1 MKFERMVA
9 IVMLLLQ
16 RKKVNGKELAEMFE
30 VSIRTV
36 YRDIEAINAAGIPI
50 ATTSG
55 VGGGIGIAE
64 QYKIEK
70 GIFTA
75 DDISTMLMGIGIIQ
89 DALSGKKIASAHAK
103 LKSFISDELADDIA
117 IKSNQMMF
125 DLSAWIGRKDSNEVL
140 NTVKSIMEKKHT
152 LSFSYIGHRGKE
164 NLQGIEPHRLV
175 YKDSQWYLQG
185 YSPVKRSFRLFK
197 LRRMYCIQ
205 SEAGAFNY
213 RMLPHP
219 FSDFTDRMSK
229 KTVKIKLLIDSSA
242 VDRILDY
249 CTLEDLVDVGE
260 EKFAVTYNFIA
271 DDYGYGILM
280 SFGNKL
286 TCIEPDYIRVELH
299 KRLKD
304 SLEQYITEV

>member
-30 VSIRTV
+30 VSLRTI
-36 YRDIEAINAAGIPI
+36 YRDIESINAAGIPI
-50 ATTSG
+50 VTNSG
-55 VGGGIGIAE
+55 VGGGIGIVD

-75 DDISTMLMGIGIIQ
+75 DDISTMLIGLGIVQG
-89 DALSGKKIASAHAK
+89 ALSGKEIASTHAK
-103 LKSFISDELADDIA
+103 LRSFISEELADDIA
-117 IKSNQMMF
+117 VKTNQMMF
-125 DLSAWIGRKDSNEVL
+125 DLSSWIGSKDSNEVL
-140 NTVKSIMEKKHT
+140 NTVKFEMEQKHT

-164 NLQGIEPHRLV
+164 KLHGIEPHRLV
-175 YKDSQWYLQG
+175 FKNSQWYLQG
-185 YSPVKRSFRLFK
+185 YSTAKHDFRLFK
-197 LRRMYCIQ
+197 LRRMYSIQ
-205 SEAGAFNY
+205 SEADTFDY
-213 RMLPHP
+213 RVLPHP

-242 VDRILDY
+242 IDRMLDY
-249 CTLEDLVDVGE
+249 CTIDDLADVGDG
-260 EKFAVTYNFIA
+260 KFTVNFNFVE

-286 TCIEPDYIRVELH
+286 TCIEPDYIRVELQ

-304 SLEQYITEV
+304 ILEQYIT